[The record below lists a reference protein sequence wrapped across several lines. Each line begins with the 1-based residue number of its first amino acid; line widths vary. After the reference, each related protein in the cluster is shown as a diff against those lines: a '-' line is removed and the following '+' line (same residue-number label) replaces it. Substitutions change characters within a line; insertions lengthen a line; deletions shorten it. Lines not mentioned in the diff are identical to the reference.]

1 MQLAAIAILA
11 TGIWPWFAAWRA
23 NRGWSLEHAIF
34 WGMAAWA
41 SWGVAAIRP
50 GEAADFFSLALTG
63 AAGIAV
69 FGARRPH
76 VAAWN
81 FVVLGLVSVMLLPLV
96 ENWVLGARSLDGL
109 RQFFLVATLALVVS
123 NYLPTRFWLASI
135 LLGISSGVVATYR
148 LRADSVDSIH
158 AEIARLGILISPWVA
173 WGFARRTSND
183 SLDARWLDF
192 RDRYGLVWAQRVREQ
207 FNRSAQHA
215 GWATYLTWQT
225 LTIDEQDAGRETEL
239 RRSLSGLLQRFEPR
253 NDAREPI
260 ADSLADSDD

>member
-1 MQLAAIAILA
+1 MQLAAMAILA
-11 TGIWPWFAAWRA
+11 TGMWPWFAAWRA

-50 GEAADFFSLALTG
+50 GEAADFVSLALTG

-81 FVVLGLVSVMLLPLV
+81 FVVLGLVGVMLLPLV

-109 RQFFLVATLALVVS
+109 RQFFLIATLALVMS
-123 NYLPTRFWLASI
+123 NYLPTRFWPAAT
-135 LLGISSGVVATYR
+135 LLGISSGIVAAHR
-148 LRADSVDSIH
+148 LRADSVDPIH
-158 AEIARLGILISPWVA
+158 AEIARLAVLMSPWFA
-173 WGFARRTSND
+173 WRFARRAAND
-183 SLDARWLDF
+183 SLEARWLDF

-207 FNRSAQHA
+207 FNHSAQNA

-225 LTIDEQDAGRETEL
+225 LTIDEQDAAREAEM
-239 RRSLSGLLQRFEPR
+239 RRSLSGLLQRFEAR
-253 NDAREPI
+253 DDAREPI
-260 ADSLADSDD
+260 ADSLGDSGE